1 MSCLNIMLGYYFS
14 VEVFLQGMARNNP
27 TKKHENSQKSVKF
40 IVTNCKDRFKLSIT
54 TTCI

>member
-1 MSCLNIMLGYYFS
+1 MFGYYFS

-54 TTCI
+54 TTCT